1 MKNVVQESSREM
13 DYTNATGVD
22 IESGQLV
29 PIETAN
35 KTFVGIAIDKIANGE
50 KGVLI
55 VSDLVVTLP
64 KVAGAALSRGGLAAV
79 GSAGNT
85 VTADTSATETISNA
99 FVWEDAA
106 ADATEC
112 KLALR

>member
-1 MKNVVQESSREM
+1 M

-22 IESGQLV
+22 IEPGQLV

-35 KTFVGIAIDKIANGE
+35 KTFVGIAVDKIANGE

-55 VSDLVVTLP
+55 VSDIVVTLP

-79 GSAGNT
+79 GTAGT
-85 VTADTSATETISNA
+85 TIRADTSATETISNA